1 MPSTAE
7 DIKASSANA
16 KIGDALGRAADP
28 AAAGAFKIKSLLQS
42 ESAHCKYKSLCL
54 ATYVFTASL
63 VTPKQSSRDLRSSSL
78 SYQLQHGS
86 SGALLL
92 RCRQYASLGQS

>member
-1 MPSTAE
+1 MTSV
-7 DIKASSANA
+7 
-16 KIGDALGRAADP
+16 
-28 AAAGAFKIKSLLQS
+28 LQS

-63 VTPKQSSRDLRSSSL
+63 VTPKQSSRDLRSSSR

-86 SGALLL
+86 SGPLLL
-92 RCRQYASLGQS
+92 RCRQYASLGQSCVAFAPQALASSVEQTEALGVPPNSVHIVL